1 MTSKYVEIENLNN
14 HNEPPP
20 PYSVIIHNTYSY
32 DDYNLCDDCFN
43 YINRICIKINKKLEK
58 CCSIISCCD
67 APDI

>member
-1 MTSKYVEIENLNN
+1 MMVCDEKLI
-14 HNEPPP
+14 PPP
-20 PYSVIIHNTYSY
+20 PYSVIVHNSN
-32 DDYNLCDDCFN
+32 DDYNLCNECFN